1 MEGLQV
7 YDFYSV
13 NNLKDIGKFEI
24 TLLHVVFRRIHRS
37 AVLKFHLVW
46 YDCELTFNVNEYQVL
61 FL

>member
-37 AVLKFHLVW
+37 AVLKFHLV
-46 YDCELTFNVNEYQVL
+46 
-61 FL
+61 